1 MLLHSAVKLPNKV
14 IFSIKDGFLSRKILN
29 SLSELSKVLI
39 ILGRLNVDITLVC
52 VCVCVCVHVC
62 VHMSGHAHGIYC
74 FIKKYKRPLCC
85 FVGGWM
91 RSGSASLLQRM
102 VISFEVFR
110 VGFLLTPSRN
120 LCLFSLITLWHFH
133 CDYD

>member
-52 VCVCVCVHVC
+52 VCVCVCARVR
-62 VHMSGHAHGIYC
+62 AHEWACTWDLLLHQKIQKTIMLLC
-74 FIKKYKRPLCC
+74 RRLDEKRLC
-85 FVGGWM
+85 
-91 RSGSASLLQRM
+91 
-102 VISFEVFR
+102 
-110 VGFLLTPSRN
+110 
-120 LCLFSLITLWHFH
+120 
-133 CDYD
+133 